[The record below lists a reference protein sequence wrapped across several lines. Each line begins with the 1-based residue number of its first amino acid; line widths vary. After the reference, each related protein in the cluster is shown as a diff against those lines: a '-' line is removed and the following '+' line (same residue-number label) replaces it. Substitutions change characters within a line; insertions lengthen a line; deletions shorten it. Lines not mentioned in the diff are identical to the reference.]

1 MVPPAVRKRP
11 YTIALV
17 LLLGIAILIR
27 FVYLHADTP
36 HWVGA
41 WWLNDEGWWVRNA
54 RNRALFGVWSFG
66 DFSQGLSGAPVFTL
80 ASYLA
85 FHWLGLGLGQARTVS
100 AAAGAGTLLLLFWW
114 LRRQWPE
121 WDALLAALALG
132 LSYVFFLHN
141 RLATPESLVAFW
153 LTAAALFWN
162 EGERNRLAYA
172 FSGLAAMLA
181 IGSKVTAVFFLAVPI
196 LLALWPR
203 RSDRR
208 ALLRPLAIFYLSAGI
223 PLAAALF
230 VMHPDG
236 SRLVRFFVAF
246 SKTQGAMSPLRLPTY
261 VAGLFMLPA
270 FADSAILW
278 TLCILF
284 FARWRK
290 NGPAFGEYRVER
302 LAAAWL
308 LCGLAFLAL
317 LDHFWRH
324 AAILMPPIAVLAV
337 SYLRNTRRTDFAVA
351 PSKFTRLLLLYPPL
365 LIAMQGLYP
374 LIEPAS
380 RRLNVGRV
388 AGLGP
393 EAQGAIAFLVA
404 VVLAGMLLA
413 RRIHIPEQVYPG
425 AAALW
430 AAQTT
435 ALAGLFWRLGW
446 VAGVQGRLLPVV
458 NPGAVAVLGTGLAG
472 AALWH
477 WKPERARVAFA
488 WRGWWVAAFLLINV
502 PPLAGYFAA
511 PTFTVATAGQRV
523 AGYVEPD
530 TVITGGRA
538 DTVLLP
544 TPLRVI
550 WEPSREKGWSSYTGP
565 PPSETL
571 LVTVPWNHEPQRALS
586 AGQLVAGFAVW
597 PAAVQGGESSVQ
609 LVRGRLE

>member
-1 MVPPAVRKRP
+1 MVPPAGRKRP
-11 YTIALV
+11 YTLALV

-66 DFSQGLSGAPVFTL
+66 DFGQGLTGAPVFTL
-80 ASYLA
+80 ASYLS
-85 FHWLGLGLGQARTVS
+85 FHWLGLGLGQARMSS
-100 AAAGAGTLLLLFWW
+100 ATAGAGTLLLLFWW
-114 LRRQWPE
+114 LRRQWTN
-121 WDALLAALALG
+121 WDALLATLALG

-153 LTAAALFWN
+153 LTVAALAWSR
-162 EGERNRLAYA
+162 GEENRLAYV
-172 FSGLAAMLA
+172 FSGLATMLA
-181 IGSKVTAVFFLAVPI
+181 IGSKVTAVFFLAVP
-196 LLALWPR
+196 LFVAMSHHRP
-203 RSDRR
+203 DRR
-208 ALLRPLAIFYLSAGI
+208 ALLRPLTFFYLSAAI
-223 PLAAALF
+223 PLAVALW
-230 VMHPDG
+230 VTHPDG
-236 SRLVRFFVAF
+236 ARIIRFFVAF

-261 VAGLFMLPA
+261 LAGFLMLPA
-270 FADSAILW
+270 FADIAVLW

-290 NGPAFGEYRVER
+290 GGQALGEYRVER
-302 LAAAWL
+302 FAAAWL
-308 LCGLAFLAL
+308 LCGLAFLAF

-337 SYLRNTRRTDFAVA
+337 SYLRNTRSMDFEDA

-393 EAQGAIAFLVA
+393 EAQGAIALLLA
-404 VVLAGMLLA
+404 SVLAALLLA
-413 RRIHIPEQVYPG
+413 RRVHLPERVYPG

-430 AAQTT
+430 AAQATL
-435 ALAGLFWRLGW
+435 LAGLFWRLGW

-458 NPGAVAVLGTGLAG
+458 NPGAVALLGTGLAG
-472 AALWH
+472 AALWR
-477 WKPERARVAFA
+477 WKPVRARAAFA
-488 WRGWWVAAFLLINV
+488 WRGWWVVAFLLINV

-511 PTFTVATAGQRV
+511 PTFTVANVGQRV
-523 AGYVEPD
+523 AGYVAPG
-530 TVITGGRA
+530 TVVTGGRA

-544 TPLRVI
+544 TPVRVI

-571 LVTVPWNHEPQRALS
+571 LVTVPWNHEPQRTLS
-586 AGQLVAGFAVW
+586 AGALVAGFAIW
-597 PAAVQGGESSVQ
+597 PAAVPGRESSVQ

>member
-1 MVPPAVRKRP
+1 MFPSAVRKRP

-66 DFSQGLSGAPVFTL
+66 DFSQGRSGAPVFTV

-85 FHWLGLGLGQARTVS
+85 FHWLGIGLGQARMVS
-100 AAAGAGTLLLLFWW
+100 GTAGVGTLVLLFLW
-114 LRRQWPE
+114 LRRQWTNRY
-121 WDALLAALALG
+121 ALLAALALG

-162 EGERNRLAYA
+162 EGERTRVAYA

-181 IGSKVTAVFFLAVPI
+181 MGSKVTAVFFLAVPI

-223 PLAAALF
+223 PLAAALL
-230 VMHPDG
+230 VTHPDG
-236 SRLVRFFVAF
+236 PRLFRFFVAF

-270 FADSAILW
+270 FADIAVLW
-278 TLCILF
+278 TLCVLF
-284 FARWRK
+284 FARWRERRELFDE
-290 NGPAFGEYRVER
+290 NGVER
-302 LAAAWL
+302 FAAGWL
-308 LCGLAFLAL
+308 LSGLAFLAL

-337 SYLRNTRRTDFAVA
+337 SYLRGTRKTDFGGA

-380 RRLNVGRV
+380 HRLNIGRA

-393 EAQGAIAFLVA
+393 EAQGAIAFLA
-404 VVLAGMLLA
+404 AGVLASILLA
-413 RRIHIPEQVYPG
+413 RRKHLPESVYPG

-435 ALAGLFWRLGW
+435 VLAGLFWRFGW

-458 NPGAVAVLGTGLAG
+458 NPGAVALLGTGLAG
-472 AALWH
+472 AALWR
-477 WKPERARVAFA
+477 WKPVRAAFA
-488 WRGWWVAAFLLINV
+488 WPGWWVVAFLLINV
-502 PPLAGYFAA
+502 PPLAGYFAT
-511 PTFTVATAGQRV
+511 PTFTVAEVGRRV

-544 TPLRVI
+544 SPLRVI

-565 PPSETL
+565 APGETL
-571 LVTVPWNHEPQRALS
+571 LVTVPWNHEPRPLIS
-586 AGQLVAGFAVW
+586 AGQLVAEFAIW
-597 PAAVQGGESSVQ
+597 PAAVPGQETSVQ